1 MNKIDKCGTC
11 GQKIVLH
18 CRCRT
23 CRVPTLPVW
32 PLPGFCQ
39 IHTVNIFGQSRAKN
53 MYHYRREGTLMSSLI
68 TLTCALQYEAGTRMT
83 ALYRQNGELYVYC
96 ISGFIYIVLYIA
108 QKHSTVQYIISQYCW
123 EELECRI
130 QKSTQL
136 MAKMGYLPFYNGTY
150 SLVPTT
156 APNPTHPIT
165 YIYLTVLE
173 KIHFSSSIW

>member
-23 CRVPTLPVW
+23 WRVPTLPVW

-68 TLTCALQYEAGTRMT
+68 TLTFALQYKAGTRMT
-83 ALYRQNGELYVYC
+83 ALYRQNGELYVYLWVHIHC
-96 ISGFIYIVLYIA
+96 TVYCTETL
-108 QKHSTVQYIISQYCW
+108 HSTVHYFSILLRGAQVSYSKVDSI
-123 EELECRI
+123 
-130 QKSTQL
+130 
-136 MAKMGYLPFYNGTY
+136 NGKNGVP
-150 SLVPTT
+150 SL
-156 APNPTHPIT
+156 
-165 YIYLTVLE
+165 L
-173 KIHFSSSIW
+173 